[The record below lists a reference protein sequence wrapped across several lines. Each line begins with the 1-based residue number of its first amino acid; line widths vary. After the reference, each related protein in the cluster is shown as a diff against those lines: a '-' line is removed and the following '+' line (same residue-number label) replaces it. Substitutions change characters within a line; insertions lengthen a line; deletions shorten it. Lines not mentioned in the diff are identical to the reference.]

1 LQNFYKQPVY
11 LSQRSP
17 RNSRT
22 NNPIVAEAKLAS
34 NISISRNAAGVQW
47 RTDYTESVKLGEA
60 IAIGILEEQKA
71 TYNED
76 HYFTLTKF
84 DSTAIVI

>member
-1 LQNFYKQPVY
+1 
-11 LSQRSP
+11 
-17 RNSRT
+17 
-22 NNPIVAEAKLAS
+22 
-34 NISISRNAAGVQW
+34 
-47 RTDYTESVKLGEA
+47 VKLGEA